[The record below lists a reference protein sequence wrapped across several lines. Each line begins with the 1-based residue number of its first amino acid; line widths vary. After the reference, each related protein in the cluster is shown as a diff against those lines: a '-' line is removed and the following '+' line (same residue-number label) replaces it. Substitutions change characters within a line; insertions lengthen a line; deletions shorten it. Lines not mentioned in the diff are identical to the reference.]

1 MLDKVCKLIDEYCEK
16 TDKKIVMCAVEINE
30 VGDADS
36 IVFHRVCNPIP
47 ALGMINILQN
57 LLDSQEVEIN
67 EHILNEGVKSDSRS
81 STSQIMK
88 LIAKFEALK
97 EEGEKVKDTNP
108 LRLLEIMSE
117 LKDLVGMIKELDPR
131 KQKNNSDKD
140 SSEKKDNSN
149 DKDDFGDALDD
160 FKNMF

>member
-1 MLDKVCKLIDEYCEK
+1 MIDEYCEK

-36 IVFHRVCNPIP
+36 IVFHRVCNPVP

-67 EHILNEGVKSDSRS
+67 ESILNEGVKSDSRNK
-81 STSQIMK
+81 TSQIME
-88 LIAKFEALK
+88 LIARFEALK
-97 EEGEKVKDTNP
+97 QEGEKVKDTNP
-108 LRLLEIMSE
+108 IRLLEIMSE
-117 LKDLVGMIKELDPR
+117 LKDLVAQIKDLDPR
-131 KQKNNSDKD
+131 KEKNNSDKD
-140 SSEKKDNSN
+140 SSDKKDDS
-149 DKDDFGDALDD
+149 GDALDD

>member
-1 MLDKVCKLIDEYCEK
+1 MLEEVCKMIDEYCEK

-36 IVFHRVCNPIP
+36 IVFHRVCNPVP

-67 EHILNEGVKSDSRS
+67 EFILNEGVKSDSRNK
-81 STSQIMK
+81 TSQIMQ
-88 LIAKFEALK
+88 LIARFEALK
-97 EEGEKVKDTNP
+97 QEGEKVKDTNP
-108 LRLLEIMSE
+108 IRLLEIMSE
-117 LKDLVGMIKELDPR
+117 LKDLVAQIKDLDPR
-131 KQKNNSDKD
+131 KEKDNSDKD
-140 SSEKKDNSN
+140 SSDKKDNS
-149 DKDDFGDALDD
+149 GDALDD